1 MSKKTIAIS
10 LIEAFIIATLFVLTG
25 VYYSHLSYGKM
36 LKHEVFSYSGHTSF
50 DYEVSDYDGNT
61 YPPGTEFEVYTIS
74 ATGGLGI
81 RTADKTLISHS
92 EINLTEVTNSDE
104 LADALKTIKEQ
115 VKEDRADLD
124 KKFVV
129 LGLICFVVIGAIY
142 FVVNYKALKSDRSR
156 RILCIIS
163 VLVSVVIAIGLINLF
178 RKVL

>member
-1 MSKKTIAIS
+1 M
-10 LIEAFIIATLFVLTG
+10 
-25 VYYSHLSYGKM
+25 
-36 LKHEVFSYSGHTSF
+36 
-50 DYEVSDYDGNT
+50 
-61 YPPGTEFEVYTIS
+61 
-74 ATGGLGI
+74 
-81 RTADKTLISHS
+81 ISHN

-163 VLVSVVIAIGLINLF
+163 VLVSVVIAIGLITLF